1 MSCDIERRKS
11 FDSQRRHPTLPSMN
25 GWLYRSRRLHA
36 IHKHAQNFGIRHV
49 VQTTAESDLRADLR
63 ISFQSTRFDCFSESV
78 HPTVDIRQALANEGK
93 FAGIGNA
100 RDILSAGHG

>member
-36 IHKHAQNFGIRHV
+36 IHEHAQNFGIRHA
-49 VQTTAESDLRADLR
+49 VQTTAESDLRADCEYRSSPHASTAFRSRFIPRLTFAR
-63 ISFQSTRFDCFSESV
+63 LSRTRASLPVSVTLAIS
-78 HPTVDIRQALANEGK
+78 
-93 FAGIGNA
+93 
-100 RDILSAGHG
+100 